1 MPAFNFKARSD
12 SGELI
17 TGEIE
22 AQSADGV
29 ASQLLSRGVTPV
41 SINERIE
48 RASLNIPDI
57 FPKKVDIDE
66 LVLFSRQMHSLTRA
80 GVPINSAMRS
90 LSQSSTN
97 ELLQEALEDIEVSLN
112 SGVNLATAMRKHE
125 RVFDDLYVNMIAV
138 GENSGRLDLAFK
150 QLGQYMELE
159 RDTRR
164 RIGSALRY
172 PSFVFGAIGAAMVIL
187 NIWVIPVFADLFAK
201 FNTELPLP
209 TKVLIGTSNAF
220 VNHWPLMLL
229 GALGIFFGLRHYLG
243 TEKGALLWDE
253 KKLGLPILGTI
264 LERAMLGRFAR
275 SFSLMLASGVPLI
288 QSLELCAQAV
298 GNSYLGMKIRDMRGN
313 IERGESLL
321 RTATRSE
328 MFTPLVL
335 QMIQVGEETG
345 KVDEL
350 LEEVAYF
357 YEQEV
362 DHDLKNLASYI
373 EPIMIAA
380 IAGLVMM
387 LALGIF
393 LPMWDMY
400 GAMSR

>member
-1 MPAFNFKARSD
+1 MPAFSYRARSET
-12 SGELI
+12 GELL
-17 TGEIE
+17 TGEVE

-29 ASQLLSRGVTPV
+29 ASQLLSRGVIPV
-41 SINERIE
+41 SIAEKVERV
-48 RASLNIPDI
+48 SLEIPS
-57 FPKKVDIDE
+57 FSRKKVDLDE
-66 LVLFSRQMHSLTRA
+66 LVLFSRQMYSLTRA
-80 GVPINSAMRS
+80 GVAINSAMRA
-90 LSQSSTN
+90 LSQSSDN
-97 ELLQEALEDIEVSLN
+97 ELLRDALEEMETSLN
-112 SGVNLATAMRKHE
+112 SGINLATSMRKHP

-138 GENSGRLDLAFK
+138 GENSGRLDLAFM
-150 QLGQYMELE
+150 QLGKYIELE

-172 PSFVFGAIGAAMVIL
+172 PGFVLGAISAAMVIL
-187 NIWVIPVFADLFAK
+187 NIWVIPVFAEMFAK
-201 FNTELPLP
+201 FNTELPMP
-209 TKVLIGTSNAF
+209 TKVLIGTSNLF
-220 VNHWPLMLL
+220 VNHWPLMLVGVL
-229 GALGIFFGLRHYLG
+229 GLFFGLRYYLS
-243 TEKGALLWDE
+243 TEKGELLWHE
-253 KKLGLPILGTI
+253 RKLGLPIIGNI

-298 GNSYLGMKIRDMRGN
+298 GNSYLAMKIRDMRGS

-350 LEEVAYF
+350 LEEVAFF

-362 DHDLKNLASYI
+362 DHELKNLASYI
-373 EPIMIAA
+373 EPIMIAV
-380 IAGLVMM
+380 IAGMVMM

-393 LPMWDMY
+393 LPMWDMF
-400 GAMSR
+400 GAMQR